1 MFKREAESNW
11 AYCQVLNHMD
21 LYLKFLVWSSCSRT
35 MFMILVLPLPHS
47 PWMAIVNG
55 VSQLFIKLAS
65 PFI

>member
-21 LYLKFLVWSSCSRT
+21 LYLKIFGMVKLLPHHVHDTR
-35 MFMILVLPLPHS
+35 LPLPHS

-55 VSQLFIKLAS
+55 VSQLL
-65 PFI
+65 